1 LAIGEM
7 RLGSAAFCGVAED
20 GVGMSLH
27 FTRPGHAAI
36 VFRFADALREDAA
49 AAVAAFRAAGLGVE
63 LLSGD
68 APAVVES
75 VAREAGIAIF
85 EGGATPERKT
95 ARIAELATQG
105 RRVLMVGDGVND
117 AAALA
122 SAHVSAAPAE
132 GMDVA
137 QAASDFVLQGG
148 GLLPLAEAVTRAR
161 MAQRVAA
168 QNIGFAFLYNIVAV
182 PVAVAGFATPLIAA
196 LVMASSSL
204 AVIGNALRLE
214 RGRSA

>member
-1 LAIGEM
+1 M
-7 RLGSAAFCGVAED
+7 
-20 GVGMSLH
+20 
-27 FTRPGHAAI
+27 
-36 VFRFADALREDAA
+36 VFRFEDSLREDAG

-68 APAVVES
+68 APEVVER
-75 VAREAGIAIF
+75 VAAEVGIAAW
-85 EGGATPERKT
+85 EGGASPARKA
-95 ARIAELATQG
+95 ARIAELAAQG

-122 SAHVSAAPAE
+122 CAHVSAAPAS

-148 GLLPLAEAVTRAR
+148 GLLPLAEAVERAR
-161 MAQRVAA
+161 RAQRVAA

-182 PVAVAGFATPLIAA
+182 PVAIAGYATPLIAA

-214 RGRSA
+214 GGGRR